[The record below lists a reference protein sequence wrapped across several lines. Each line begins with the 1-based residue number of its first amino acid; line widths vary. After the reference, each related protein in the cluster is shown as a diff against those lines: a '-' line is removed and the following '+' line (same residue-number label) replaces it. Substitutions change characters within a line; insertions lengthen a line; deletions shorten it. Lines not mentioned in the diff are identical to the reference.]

1 MMEDF
6 KYIKVFICALV
17 LCFLLIIKAMRF
29 VSVMSV
35 VSVTS
40 VISDISVI
48 TPQLMLANLI
58 VSKSYES

>member
-1 MMEDF
+1 MDF
-6 KYIKVFICALV
+6 KYIKIFMSALV
-17 LCFLLIIKAMRF
+17 LCLFVIITAMRF

-58 VSKSYES
+58 VHKSYMS